1 MKTLIMVLSIL
12 ASSCGTVLQKVP
24 DTPGDDWGGF
34 SAVAAGLVAH
44 DAINDPKA
52 TPQEKAEARRIYFK
66 AVYDYAVRS
75 EGLRP
80 AAARKVAQALV
91 DDTEVPDL
99 TCADFVRLPPD
110 CGGR

>member
-1 MKTLIMVLSIL
+1 MKTLVVVLSIF
-12 ASSCGTVLQKVP
+12 ASSCGAMLQKVP

-34 SAVAAGLVAH
+34 SVVAAGLVAH
-44 DAINDPKA
+44 DTINDPKA
-52 TPQEKAEARRIYFK
+52 TPKEKAEARRIYLK
-66 AVYDYAVRS
+66 AAYDHAIRS

-99 TCADFVRLPPD
+99 TCADFVRLPPG